1 MSSLIGCH
9 RTGTITNDALVKLYA
24 LTGAATVLE
33 WRKAMKWRQPA
44 AAFDHAVLIPLVS
57 NGMIFRRGQNYC
69 ITDNGCEAI
78 GIDPNQSC
86 GAGEAVPAP
95 QLPITNRPP
104 LSRGSLFGSIPF
116 RDGSLDYRDIPSRH
130 GDQSIP
136 HRKA

>member
-1 MSSLIGCH
+1 VSSLIGCH

-78 GIDPNQSC
+78 GIDPN
-86 GAGEAVPAP
+86 
-95 QLPITNRPP
+95 
-104 LSRGSLFGSIPF
+104 RGSLFGAIPF